1 MGGNPDGGGGRPEID
16 GGGPTGGGGIGK
28 NPIGGGGGGNPTGKT
43 AAYGVGGMGAVIL
56 SIPVAV
62 PSPSFALVASADGI
76 PFSANN
82 PSSEGD
88 AL

>member
-1 MGGNPDGGGGRPEID
+1 MGEKP

-28 NPIGGGGGGNPTGKT
+28 TPIGGGGGGNPTGKT
-43 AAYGVGGMGAVIL
+43 GAYGVGGMGAVIP
-56 SIPVAV
+56 SAPTAV
-62 PSPSFALVASADGI
+62 PSSSFELVASVGGI
-76 PFSANN
+76 PFSPNN